1 MKIAAKHL
9 QDCLIIGIISSYNF
23 WHLSDVV
30 FDSTTIF
37 TKNQNKL
44 TAFEVIAMTNEQL
57 YNLWCEKATDD
68 PDILNELKGIKGNKE
83 EIAERFAV
91 SLKFGTAGLRG
102 IIGAGTNRMNVYT
115 VRQATQGLADY
126 CNEDFNE
133 PSVAI
138 AYDSRIKSDVFAR
151 VAAAC
156 LAANGIKV
164 YIYPELMP
172 TPMLSYAV
180 RALNC
185 DAGIVVT
192 ASHNPAKYNGYKVY
206 GSDGCQMTIDAA
218 DRVLSNIEKVDMFS
232 GTKTMDFDEGIKSGM
247 IEYISDDVYN
257 GYLNAVKAC
266 GIHTDCVST
275 SGMKVVY
282 TPLNGTGNRPIRDI
296 LRMIG
301 VKDVVVVPEQEKPD
315 GNFPTCPF
323 PNPEIKEA
331 LALGIELS
339 KKEKPDLLLASD
351 PDADR
356 MGIAVPD
363 KNGEFVL
370 FSGNEVGALLLEY
383 ICKERTALGT
393 MPENPITIKTIV
405 TTDII
410 QKIADEY
417 GVEMIEVLTGF
428 KFIGEQIGFLEEKG
442 EEDRIIFGFEESY
455 GYLGGS
461 YVRDKDAV
469 IASMLVCEMTAFY
482 KTKGISLIEARDNLY
497 AKYGN
502 FVHTQKSFVC
512 EGLSG
517 MEKMAS
523 IMDELRNN
531 PPSEISG
538 FKVVKF
544 SDYQTSKS
552 VDYASGQ
559 TSDITLPKSNVL
571 SFVLE
576 NGAKVI
582 LRPSGTEPKIK
593 AYYTT
598 ISEKREDASALE
610 EQISKD
616 FASIIGF

>member
-1 MKIAAKHL
+1 MSKMALYFLNLVPFIMVKTFRK
-9 QDCLIIGIISSYNF
+9 DRT
-23 WHLSDVV
+23 D
-30 FDSTTIF
+30 
-37 TKNQNKL
+37 
-44 TAFEVIAMTNEQL
+44 MTNNQL
-57 YNLWCEKATDD
+57 YDLWCKNATDD
-68 PDILNELKGIKGNKE
+68 KDLLPELLEIKGNEKE
-83 EIAERFAV
+83 IEDRFAV

-102 IIGAGTNRMNVYT
+102 VIGAGTNRMNVYT

-126 CNEDFNE
+126 CNEDFEN
-133 PSVAI
+133 PSIAI
-138 AYDSRIKSDVFAR
+138 AYDSRIKSDVFAKE
-151 VAAAC
+151 AAAC

-185 DAGIVVT
+185 DSGIVIT

-206 GSDGCQMTIDAA
+206 GPDGCQMTLDAA
-218 DRVLSNIEKVDMFS
+218 NKVLQNIEKVDMFT
-232 GTKTMDFDEGIKSGM
+232 GAKTMDFDSGVKSGK
-247 IEYISDDVYN
+247 IEYIGRDIYE
-257 GYLNAVKAC
+257 GYLKAVKEC
-266 GIHTDCVST
+266 GIHTDCVAE
-275 SGMKVVY
+275 SGMKVVF
-282 TPLNGTGNRPIRDI
+282 TPLNGTGNKPIRDI
-296 LRMIG
+296 LKMIG
-301 VKDVVVVPEQEKPD
+301 VKDVVVVPEQENPD

-339 KKEKPDLLLASD
+339 EKQHPDLLLASD

-393 MPENPITIKTIV
+393 MPKNPITIKTIV

-410 QKIADEY
+410 KKIADEY

-428 KFIGEQIGFLEEKG
+428 KFIGEQIGLLEKKG
-442 EEDRIIFGFEESY
+442 EQDRFIFGFEESY

-469 IASMLVCEMTAFY
+469 IASMLICEMTAFY
-482 KTKGISLIEARDNLY
+482 KTKGISLIEARANMY

-502 FVHTQKSFVC
+502 FVHTQKSFIC
-512 EGLSG
+512 EGVSG
-517 MEKMAS
+517 MEKMTE
-523 IMDELRNN
+523 IMDSLRND
-531 PPSEISG
+531 PPKEISG
-538 FKVVKF
+538 LSVLKF
-544 SDYQTSKS
+544 SDYLTGVTLDCLTGNKS
-552 VDYASGQ
+552 E
-559 TSDITLPKSNVL
+559 ITLPKSNVL
-571 SFVLE
+571 SFVLQD
-576 NGAKVI
+576 GAKVI

-598 ISEKREDASALE
+598 IAERRRDAEALE
-610 EQISKD
+610 EKISKD
-616 FASIIGF
+616 FASLIGF

>member
-1 MKIAAKHL
+1 
-9 QDCLIIGIISSYNF
+9 
-23 WHLSDVV
+23 
-30 FDSTTIF
+30 
-37 TKNQNKL
+37 
-44 TAFEVIAMTNEQL
+44 MTNEQL
-57 YNLWCEKATDD
+57 YTLWCEKATDD
-68 PDILNELKGIKGNKE
+68 PDLLKELKEIEGNEDEIK
-83 EIAERFAV
+83 ERFAV

-126 CNEDFNE
+126 CNEDFSS
-133 PSVAI
+133 PKVAI
-138 AYDSRIKSDVFAR
+138 AYDSRIKSDVFAKE
-151 VAAAC
+151 AAAC

-180 RALNC
+180 RSLGC
-185 DAGIVVT
+185 DSGIVVT

-218 DRVLSNIEKVDMFS
+218 NRVLKNIESVDIFE
-232 GTKTMDFDEGIKSGM
+232 GAKTMDFDEGVKSGM

-257 GYLNAVKAC
+257 GYLEAVKAC
-266 GIHTDCVST
+266 GIHTDCVPD

-282 TPLNGTGNRPIRDI
+282 TPLNGTGNKPIRDI
-296 LRMIG
+296 LKMIG
-301 VKDVVVVPEQEKPD
+301 VKDVVVVPEQENPD

-363 KNGEFVL
+363 QNGEFVL

-383 ICKERTALGT
+383 ICKERTELGT
-393 MPENPITIKTIV
+393 MPKNPITIKTIV

-442 EEDRIIFGFEESY
+442 EEDRFIFGFEESY

-482 KTKGISLIEARDNLY
+482 KTKGISLIEARENMY
-497 AKYGN
+497 NKYGN

-523 IMDELRNN
+523 IMNKLRNN
-531 PPSEISG
+531 PPSVISG
-538 FKVVKF
+538 LKVVKF
-544 SDYQTSKS
+544 ADYEKSQACDYETGETSE
-552 VDYASGQ
+552 
-559 TSDITLPKSNVL
+559 IHLPKSNVL

-598 ISEKREDASALE
+598 IADKREDAEALE
-610 EQISKD
+610 EKISKD
-616 FASIIGF
+616 FAAIIGF